1 MSKPEPPANLI
12 TCSFRGDLEV
22 CRMLCASVDRF
33 VPETIPHSLYV
44 PRADMPL
51 FADLASDRR
60 TIGAQEDLLPRW
72 FVKLPLP
79 SPEWRRRLHLPR
91 RNMYVTPYSPLVRG
105 WIAQQIMKIAATAR
119 ASAEIVAH
127 VDSDSIFIRP
137 LKLEHLARD
146 GKVRIY
152 RNPEMVEFETHRVWQ
167 EAAGRL
173 LGLPPSRYYGAEYI
187 DPLVVWRRSVIRRMT
202 ARIEEISGRDWR
214 VALARTPHFAEYVLY
229 GVYADQVL
237 GLEEAGLMAE
247 DFSLNHAR
255 WGDEFDGPAGVQA
268 FIDAL
273 QPGHVA
279 SLIQSTMST
288 SMADRQ
294 AIFERLA
301 ARAAAQDQELERAGP
316 SASR

>member
-1 MSKPEPPANLI
+1 MSLPEPQANLI
-12 TCSFRGDLEV
+12 TCSFRGDLDV
-22 CRMLCASVDRF
+22 CRMLCESVDRF

-44 PRADMPL
+44 PRADIPL

-105 WIAQQIMKIAATAR
+105 WIAQQIMKIAATAC
-119 ASAEIVAH
+119 ASAEITVH
-127 VDSDSIFIRP
+127 VDSDNNFIRP
-137 LKLEHLARD
+137 LRLEHLARD
-146 GKVRIY
+146 GQVRIY
-152 RNPEMVEFETHRVWQ
+152 RNPEMVDLETHRVWQ

-173 LGLPPSRYYGAEYI
+173 LGLPSSRYYGAEYI
-187 DPLVVWRRSVIRRMT
+187 DQLVVWRRSVIQRMI
-202 ARIEEISGRDWR
+202 ARIAQVSGRDWR

-229 GVYADQVL
+229 GVFADQVL
-237 GLEEAGLMAE
+237 GLEEAGLVAE
-247 DFSLNHAR
+247 PFSLSHAR
-255 WGDEFDGPAGVQA
+255 WGDEFDGAEGVQA

-273 QPGHVA
+273 RPEHVA
-279 SLIQSTMST
+279 TLIQSTMST
-288 SMADRQ
+288 SMAERQ
-294 AIFERLA
+294 AIFEKIA
-301 ARAAAQDQELERAGP
+301 ARAAVQDQEAGRWTP